1 MLESVLYTVAQ
12 GSMNLIKAC
21 DFEKHCDEYAI
32 FLFFQHFLI
41 PEQLSRSI
49 ALASH
54 PPPTLLLFI

>member
-32 FLFFQHFLI
+32 FLFSNTSSYLN
-41 PEQLSRSI
+41 S
-49 ALASH
+49 
-54 PPPTLLLFI
+54 